1 MRDLPKPTPS
11 QWPEFI
17 AGLDPAGLLT
27 ARETAIIRQL
37 YQVLRQS
44 GYRLK
49 VIHQDSERPVKRA
62 TVE

>member
-1 MRDLPKPTPS
+1 MRAKPTPS

-17 AGLDPAGLLT
+17 LALDPAGLLS
-27 ARETAIIRQL
+27 ARETAVIRQL

-49 VIHQDSERPVKRA
+49 VIHQEPERPVKRA